1 MANLYTIVLEFRGG
15 TYVSQ
20 VRAEVELEAVRC
32 WAERFK
38 AERPIPRSTSY
49 IAASVLRG
57 LEDYGLAPLDG
68 LQGVWCFT
76 GVSGD
81 SPALGT
87 LVLSR

>member
-20 VRAEVELEAVRC
+20 VRTDGALEAVRC

-38 AERPIPRSTSY
+38 VERPVPRSSSY

-57 LEDYGLAPLDG
+57 LEDLGLAPLDG
-68 LQGVWCFT
+68 LEGVWCFT
-76 GVSGD
+76 GLCGD
-81 SPALGT
+81 SLALGT